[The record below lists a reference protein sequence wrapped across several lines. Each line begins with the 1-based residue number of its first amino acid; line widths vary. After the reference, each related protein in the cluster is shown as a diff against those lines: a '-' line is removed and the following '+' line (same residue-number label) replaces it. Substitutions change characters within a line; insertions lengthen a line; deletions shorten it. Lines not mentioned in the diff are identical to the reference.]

1 MKSVLTLPPA
11 PRRVTVLRPIAFSR
25 FALWLFLLGAVV
37 GLPIQMNR
45 SLGRLRYLE
54 AHGELVRATV
64 VSAQDS
70 SGRGSANSMVVS
82 FSMDGAD
89 VIEQETVSRK
99 VYQTYAGS
107 PTVPVTVRPGNPRDF
122 EIGTVTGDT
131 IDDAE
136 DLWLLGTGL
145 AVLIGGACVLWI
157 ELSLRIEVRLVSQGE
172 ETTGRVDSSVFVR
185 GRYSSTTVRYAYMT
199 SLGDRTGSTSL
210 SGNQTGAYPPGAALQ
225 VLFDPSKPKQSVPVS
240 RLTMVRLREDR
251 A

>member
-1 MKSVLTLPPA
+1 
-11 PRRVTVLRPIAFSR
+11 
-25 FALWLFLLGAVV
+25 
-37 GLPIQMNR
+37 
-45 SLGRLRYLE
+45 
-54 AHGELVRATV
+54 
-64 VSAQDS
+64 
-70 SGRGSANSMVVS
+70 MVVS